1 MPNVESISFQRFS
14 GRYNSLQQHSQIICV
29 SLNKL
34 YNRLQPNRNNGKT
47 ITETLRLSADKYPKL
62 NIPSTEYA
70 RVINFSK
77 SENSDYCFLELY
89 NLFSY
94 YMRDILKEMYQLRP
108 KSITEKCNKTLT
120 YSKLTEFSSIDELVD
135 YMIDDIFKD
144 LESVRSTSK
153 LVKRIFSHTKIQI
166 PQALSD
172 EALMYLNIRHLIIH
186 NNSKVDKEFFDKYK
200 NKLQISLNGKVQTDY
215 QSFQKALQVIYDYIK
230 TIDQQL
236 ILKHFINARA

>member
-1 MPNVESISFQRFS
+1 MPNAESISFQRFS
-14 GRYNSLQQHSQIICV
+14 GRYNSLQQHSQIICA

-34 YNRLQPNRNNGKT
+34 YNQLRPNRNNGKT
-47 ITETLRLSADKYPKL
+47 IIDTLQLPADKYTKL

-144 LESVRSTSK
+144 LESIRSTSK
-153 LVKRIFSHTKIQI
+153 LVKRMLGHTKIQI

-200 NKLQISLNGKVQTDY
+200 NKLQISLNGKAPTDY
-215 QSFQKALQVIYDYIK
+215 QSFQRALQVIYDYIK